1 MTNVHIITTFF
12 VLLIGVEA
20 VDKTTS
26 GARHLPNQ
34 GPATSMK
41 GWFAGQTFGD
51 LGRDVRVLEVRE
63 VQSYLRAEPIEQAIS
78 APLRGGQSRPQD
90 PEAGT
95 IHSFF
100 LSVSFSY

>member
-34 GPATSMK
+34 GPSTSMK
-41 GWFAGQTFGD
+41 G
-51 LGRDVRVLEVRE
+51 
-63 VQSYLRAEPIEQAIS
+63 
-78 APLRGGQSRPQD
+78 
-90 PEAGT
+90 
-95 IHSFF
+95 
-100 LSVSFSY
+100 